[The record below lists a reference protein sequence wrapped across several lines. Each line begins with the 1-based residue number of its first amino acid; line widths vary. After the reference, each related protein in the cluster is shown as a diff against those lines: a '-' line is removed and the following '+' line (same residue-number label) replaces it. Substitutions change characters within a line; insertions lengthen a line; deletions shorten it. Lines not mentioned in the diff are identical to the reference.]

1 MTKKF
6 IATLVATAGLA
17 LAASQAQ
24 ATVFTGTWSLTTYDN
39 SDPGLVLGV
48 KTLSSSAFN
57 LDLGASNPQSVDLFN
72 LYTNEAAVNW
82 DDLAASPISLTFAF
96 SAPTPNNGPITIGG
110 TTQGYAKFLGVV
122 QGGKL
127 TWQDGGSAL
136 FTWADGLPGV
146 TDPGRMTLS
155 VNGGTFNEGLFGLNE
170 GKKHGLKVTANFDW
184 DNDPTFAAAVPEP
197 GTWALMIGGFG
208 MAGATLR
215 RRRALAAV

>member
-17 LAASQAQ
+17 LAATQAN
-24 ATVFTGTWSLTTYDN
+24 ATVFTGSWSLTTYEN

-48 KTLSSSAFN
+48 KTLSPSAFN
-57 LDLGASNPQSVDLFN
+57 LDLGASNPQVLNLFN
-72 LYTNEAAVNW
+72 LYTNEAAVND
-82 DDLAASPISLTFAF
+82 DDLVASPISLTFTF
-96 SAPTPNNGPITIGG
+96 TAPTPNNGPITIGG
-110 TTQGYAKFLGVV
+110 TTQGYAQFWGLV

-127 TWQDGGSAL
+127 TWQNGGSAL
-136 FTWADGLPGV
+136 FTWADGVPGV

-155 VNGGTFNEGLFGLNE
+155 VNDGTFNEGLFGLDE
-170 GKKHGLKVTANFDW
+170 GKKHGLKVAATFDW